1 MEEILMAR
9 DSVIFLLQHLRIIIN
24 FKNFILEPIQDIEF
38 LVMVINSK
46 TMALFLTQR
55 KEQKMKNHCLKVFT
69 APIITLLDLTKL
81 LGKLNF
87 TIKAI
92 LPARLQF

>member
-1 MEEILMAR
+1 MVR

>member
-1 MEEILMAR
+1 MAR
-9 DSVIFLLQHLRIIIN
+9 DPVIFLLQHLRIIIN

>member
-1 MEEILMAR
+1 MAR